1 LERDVGPE
9 PTAGMRWRKVLRY
22 SLVSLISIA
31 VSQLDVRQHA
41 TSLAMG
47 PLRG

>member
-1 LERDVGPE
+1 VTSGLN
-9 PTAGMRWRKVLRY
+9 PTAGLWWRKVLRY

-31 VSQLDVRQHA
+31 VSQLDVRQHTA
-41 TSLAMG
+41 SLAMG

>member
-1 LERDVGPE
+1 VTSGLT
-9 PTAGMRWRKVLRY
+9 PTASLRWRKVLRY

-41 TSLAMG
+41 ASLAMR